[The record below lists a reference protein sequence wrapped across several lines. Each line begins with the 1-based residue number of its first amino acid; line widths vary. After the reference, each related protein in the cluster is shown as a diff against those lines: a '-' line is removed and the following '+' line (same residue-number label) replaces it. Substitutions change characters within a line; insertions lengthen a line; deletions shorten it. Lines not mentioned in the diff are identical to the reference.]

1 MILASKCVIIKQ
13 DGVINMLEKTTDDLL
28 NEIEQTNDLEQ
39 FFSINDDAMICSTIA
54 EELNTMLIE
63 KGIKKADVIRKS
75 GLDTVYGNQ
84 IFSGV
89 RKPKRDKIIALAFG
103 LGLDFQET
111 QQLLKRTFFNL
122 LYVKNKRDSV
132 IIYCIK
138 NGFDIIETNI
148 ELDKNE
154 LEPLE

>member
-1 MILASKCVIIKQ
+1 MP
-13 DGVINMLEKTTDDLL
+13 EKTTDDLL
-28 NEIEQTNDLEQ
+28 NEIEHTNDLEQ
-39 FFSINDDAMICSTIA
+39 FFDNNDDAMISSTIA
-54 EELNTMLIE
+54 EELNAVLKE
-63 KGIKKADVIRKS
+63 KDIKKADAIRKS

-103 LGLDFQET
+103 MGLDFQET
-111 QQLLKRTFFNL
+111 QLLLKRTFFNL

-132 IIYCIK
+132 IIYCLR

-148 ELDKNE
+148 ELDKNGLSA
-154 LEPLE
+154 LE

>member
-1 MILASKCVIIKQ
+1 MP
-13 DGVINMLEKTTDDLL
+13 EKTTDDLL
-28 NEIEQTNDLEQ
+28 NEIEHTNDLEQ
-39 FFSINDDAMICSTIA
+39 FFDNNDDAMISSTIA
-54 EELNTMLIE
+54 EELNAVLKE
-63 KGIKKADVIRKS
+63 KGIKKADAIRKS

-103 LGLDFQET
+103 MRLDFQET
-111 QQLLKRTFFNL
+111 QLLLKRTFFNL

-132 IIYCIK
+132 IIYCLR

-148 ELDKNE
+148 ELDKNGLSA
-154 LEPLE
+154 LE